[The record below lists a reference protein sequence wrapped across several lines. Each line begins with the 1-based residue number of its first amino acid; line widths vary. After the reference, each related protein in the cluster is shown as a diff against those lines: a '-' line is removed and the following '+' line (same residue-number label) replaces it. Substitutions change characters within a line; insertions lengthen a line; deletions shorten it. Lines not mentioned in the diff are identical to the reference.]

1 MVALPAHAAAQVS
14 TLTEGL
20 PGLPFSLRALDP
32 ALTSG
37 DPLDQRLAFVTPIAG
52 ALPATDYAVSRPL
65 DMGHPSVDK
74 EFLSLAWTAVVP
86 RGTSML
92 ISYSVDG
99 RAWLPAVGGGGFDLP
114 ESTHGYAMAYR
125 IIFISADSTAT
136 PAVDDIGIEY
146 TRWTGKPTDPG
157 GSGDG
162 TSHTPHPGAAYKPG
176 SGTFR
181 FPGTTSVASVASALG
196 SGAGTGTGS
205 GTAGEGSGATGSGA
219 SGSSAGG
226 VKAGTATQAAGAPLP
241 PVDSAAGGPALPVS
255 GIAADGEQ
263 TITGTAM
270 HSAGTGASTV
280 LPGTA
285 ASHRGPPYAGIAMAF
300 TLLALLL
307 FAPWLVMAAR
317 LRRITSYDL
326 GRARRFGP
334 FGPIAERAPVEMPGS
349 VRDRW

>member
-1 MVALPAHAAAQVS
+1 
-14 TLTEGL
+14 
-20 PGLPFSLRALDP
+20 
-32 ALTSG
+32 
-37 DPLDQRLAFVTPIAG
+37 
-52 ALPATDYAVSRPL
+52 
-65 DMGHPSVDK
+65 MGHPSIDK

-114 ESTHGYAMAYR
+114 ESTHGYAIAYR
-125 IIFISADSTAT
+125 IIFISADAAAT

-181 FPGTTSVASVASALG
+181 FPGATSAASVASASG
-196 SGAGTGTGS
+196 SGAATGTGS
-205 GTAGEGSGATGSGA
+205 GTAGGGSSATGSGA
-219 SGSSAGG
+219 SGTGAGG
-226 VKAGTATQAAGAPLP
+226 AKAGTATQAAGVPLP

-270 HSAGTGASTV
+270 HSAGTGASTG
-280 LPGTA
+280 LPPGTA
-285 ASHRGPPYAGIAMAF
+285 ASHRGLPYAGIAAAS

-307 FAPWLVMAAR
+307 FTPWLVMAAR
-317 LRRITSYDL
+317 LRRITSYDFE
-326 GRARRFGP
+326 RARRFGP
-334 FGPIAERAPVEMPGS
+334 FGPIAERAPRAPVDMPGS